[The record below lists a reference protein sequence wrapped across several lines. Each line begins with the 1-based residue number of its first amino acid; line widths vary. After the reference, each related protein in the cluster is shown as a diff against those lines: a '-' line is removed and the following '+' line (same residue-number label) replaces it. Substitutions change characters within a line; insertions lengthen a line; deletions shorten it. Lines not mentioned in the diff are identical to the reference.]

1 MHDKFDKF
9 VRSHWNVHKKL
20 FSVQDYNTR
29 RVIDR
34 ANDVFLINPSFN
46 VRQGGRE
53 RVIKE
58 GRKNVHAFV
67 VGYRPSVFT
76 AEEWD
81 VYYIQGKTWRDV
93 TYNPYK
99 NTTFVYKDT
108 GEPVGND
115 MTMVKL
121 MTKEGRH
128 LIKVYS

>member
-1 MHDKFDKF
+1 MYDQFI
-9 VRSHWNVHKKL
+9 RSYWNVHKNL
-20 FSVQDYNTR
+20 FSVQDYKTG

-34 ANDVFLINPSFN
+34 ANDLFLINPSFI

-58 GRKNVHAFV
+58 GKKNVHAFV
-67 VGYRPSVFT
+67 VGYRPSRFT

-99 NTTFVYKDT
+99 NDTFVFAKT
-108 GEPVGND
+108 QESVLEAKVT
-115 MTMVKL
+115 TMGTIDARPS
-121 MTKEGRH
+121 MWATP
-128 LIKVYS
+128 

>member
-34 ANDVFLINPSFN
+34 
-46 VRQGGRE
+46 GGRE

-121 MTKEGRH
+121 MTKEGRP

>member
-81 VYYIQGKTWRDV
+81 VYDISGKTWRDV

-108 GEPVGND
+108 GDPVGND

-121 MTKEGRH
+121 MTKEGRP

>member
-1 MHDKFDKF
+1 MYDQFI
-9 VRSHWNVHKKL
+9 RSYWNVHKNL
-20 FSVQDYNTR
+20 FSVQDYKTG

-34 ANDVFLINPSFN
+34 ANDVFLINPSFI

-58 GRKNVHAFV
+58 GKKNVHAFV
-67 VGYRPSVFT
+67 VGYRPSRFT

-108 GEPVGND
+108 GETVGND

-121 MTKEGRH
+121 MTKEGRP